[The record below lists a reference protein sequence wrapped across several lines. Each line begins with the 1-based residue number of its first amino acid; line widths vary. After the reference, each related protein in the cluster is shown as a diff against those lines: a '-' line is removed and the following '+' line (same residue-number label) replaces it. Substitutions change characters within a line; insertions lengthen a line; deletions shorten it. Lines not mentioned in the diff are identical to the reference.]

1 LSSEYRFEYSPNWKV
16 EISPQLPLKA
26 QPAYEGRQM
35 PAFFENLL
43 PEGWMESQLQ
53 ATFKI
58 AKEDKLALLA
68 TSQKYLSNLTLRTAA
83 TEDNEVTFD
92 TLQLELADLAPAQQ
106 TILEVADHIIDEKT
120 LQDVMRG
127 LGSRGPVRVSGV
139 QAKLPVALSM
149 QKGQPKLELGVLA
162 NSCSHI
168 IKYQSPTFLP
178 QSRNLSALFCHYVR

>member
-1 LSSEYRFEYSPNWKV
+1 
-16 EISPQLPLKA
+16 
-26 QPAYEGRQM
+26 M

-168 IKYQSPTFLP
+168 IK
-178 QSRNLSALFCHYVR
+178 